1 MSDNQP
7 LPDPVPDLDPEP
19 EAAAVSPEPRLRLRR
34 RRVIKPLRLGPP
46 FWTITSI
53 LSLVVNVILIVLM
66 LSLAGQLFNLKILV
80 QDQVLGGLYENFVL
94 MDQAHIRTTIK
105 VNTNVPARFDLPLQT
120 NTFVVLTEPTL
131 LEDARVVRLSTGGLT
146 IVDAP
151 TTILLAEGT
160 RLPVAL
166 DLIVP
171 VDQQIP
177 VSLDVNVDIPL
188 NQTDLHK
195 PFTGLQE
202 VVRPYYLMLEGV
214 PDNWADILCGP
225 EPGKMC
231 ENLFR

>member
-7 LPDPVPDLDPEP
+7 LPEPVPDPAPED
-19 EAAAVSPEPRLRLRR
+19 AAVSPEPRLRLRR
-34 RRVIKPLRLGPP
+34 RRVTRPLRLGPP

-53 LSLVVNVILIVLM
+53 LSLVVNVILIVIM

-105 VNTNVPARFDLPLQT
+105 VNTNVPAKFDLPLQT

-146 IVDAP
+146 IIDAP

-166 DLIVP
+166 DLVVP

-188 NQTDLHK
+188 SQTDLHK